1 MAKGERLFVK
11 VTRES
16 LPQVK
21 DKYPFLYL
29 ERGRLEIDDSSVK
42 WVDSDANV
50 VPIPVATINTLLL
63 GPGTTVTHEA
73 VKTATAANCAVC
85 WVGEDSLFFYAAGF
99 LPTANT
105 RNLKLQMSL
114 ASNAESSLQIAR
126 AMFAKRFPD
135 AELEGKSLNSMMGM
149 EGNRV
154 RALYQQKAQEYG
166 VGWKGRQFTP
176 GKFELSDL
184 TNQVLTSTNA
194 ALYGILCSAVH
205 SMGYS
210 PHIGFIHS
218 GSPLPF
224 VYDLA
229 DLYKEQ
235 LCIELAF
242 SLSREMAGRYDKH
255 KVSDAFRKRVIA
267 IDLLNQITA
276 DVNELMG
283 VNMLVVLANDL
294 PPAVHGR
301 MKLWFVEPRP
311 NVFVSGVKDSVA
323 QTVVDYLM
331 QYAPTESGIMLF
343 RSIPQPPGY
352 EIRYKGEVRKPII
365 NISGLQ
371 LIIETLQST

>member
-42 WVDSDANV
+42 WIDAEGNV
-50 VPIPVATINTLLL
+50 VPLPVATLNALLL

-73 VKTATAANCAVC
+73 VKIAAAANCSVC
-85 WVGEDSLFFYAAGF
+85 WVGEDSLLFYAAGF
-99 LPTANT
+99 LPTADT
-105 RNLKLQMSL
+105 RNLKLQMAL
-114 ASNAESSLQIAR
+114 ASNEHSSLKIAR

-154 RALYQQKAQEYG
+154 RALYQQKADEYG

-176 GKFELSDL
+176 GKFQLSDI
-184 TNQVLTSTNA
+184 TNQVLTATNA

-205 SMGYS
+205 AMGYS

-224 VYDLA
+224 VYDLS

-235 LCIELAF
+235 LCIDLAF

-255 KVSDAFRKRVIA
+255 QVSDAFRKRVIA
-267 IDLLNQITA
+267 LDLLNLVTA

-283 VNMLVVLANDL
+283 VKHA
-294 PPAVHGR
+294 R
-301 MKLWFVEPRP
+301 R
-311 NVFVSGVKDSVA
+311 
-323 QTVVDYLM
+323 T
-331 QYAPTESGIMLF
+331 
-343 RSIPQPPGY
+343 
-352 EIRYKGEVRKPII
+352 RK
-365 NISGLQ
+365 
-371 LIIETLQST
+371 

>member
-73 VKTATAANCAVC
+73 VKTAAAANCSVC
-85 WVGEDSLFFYAAGF
+85 WVGEDSLLFYAAGF
-99 LPTANT
+99 LPTADT
-105 RNLKLQMSL
+105 RNLKLQMAL
-114 ASNAESSLQIAR
+114 ACSAESSLKIAR

-135 AELEGKSLNSMMGM
+135 AELDGKSLNSMMGM

-154 RALYQQKAQEYG
+154 RALYQQKAEEYG

-176 GKFELSDL
+176 GKFQLSDL
-184 TNQVLTSTNA
+184 TNQVLTATNA

-218 GSPLPF
+218 GSPLPL

-235 LCIELAF
+235 LCIDLAF

-267 IDLLNQITA
+267 IDLLNKITA

-283 VNMLVVLANDL
+283 VKHA
-294 PPAVHGR
+294 R
-301 MKLWFVEPRP
+301 R
-311 NVFVSGVKDSVA
+311 
-323 QTVVDYLM
+323 T
-331 QYAPTESGIMLF
+331 
-343 RSIPQPPGY
+343 
-352 EIRYKGEVRKPII
+352 RK
-365 NISGLQ
+365 
-371 LIIETLQST
+371 